1 MKVLIIYGHPYPK
14 SFNHAIKDTLVS
26 SLEQRGHEIRVR
38 DLYALNFDPI
48 LKADE
53 LAGFA
58 QKNYPED
65 IQIEHNNIVW
75 AEMLFFISPIWW
87 GGLTSIARGYCD
99 RVFSLNFAY
108 EETSSGPRG
117 LLDGKKAFFITT
129 IGAPLDVYEQ
139 MGMIASMKQTIG
151 QVLCD
156 FCAILL
162 LGHTFFSVKVST
174 DDQRQQMLND
184 VQNIVTDV
192 M

>member
-1 MKVLIIYGHPYPK
+1 M
-14 SFNHAIKDTLVS
+14 
-26 SLEQRGHEIRVR
+26 
-38 DLYALNFDPI
+38 
-48 LKADE
+48 
-53 LAGFA
+53 
-58 QKNYPED
+58 
-65 IQIEHNNIVW
+65 
-75 AEMLFFISPIWW
+75 
-87 GGLTSIARGYCD
+87 TSILRGYCD

-117 LLDGKKAFFITT
+117 LLQGKKAYFITT
-129 IGAPLDVYEQ
+129 IGAPMDVYEQ
-139 MGMIASMKQTIG
+139 IGMIASMKQTIG